1 MFRHSDG
8 VLVPLIL
15 GWESGSLPVSL
26 PCGKDITFACQISL
40 GMLQL
45 GGQECRQL
53 PASCDSSSWVV
64 QGGTEATSLWDGGKQ
79 VPSLAL

>member
-1 MFRHSDG
+1 MLQHPDG
-8 VLVPLIL
+8 ALVPLIL
-15 GWESGSLPVSL
+15 GWESRSLPVSL

-53 PASCDSSSWVV
+53 PASCDNSSCVV
-64 QGGTEATSLWDGGKQ
+64 QGGMEGTSLWDGRKQ
-79 VPSLAL
+79 VPSLAP